1 MKSIL
6 DESCVMKWKNTD
18 TYKVLKQ
25 KIISNVVLVTEE
37 IIDKYGAREIS
48 PFYISKS
55 LFTNQELVDI
65 LNLFNLRSIK
75 GGSYIIINEYNKSL
89 PIKWNEIKQQYV
101 VSNEY
106 KEHPVTG
113 ISWEGACFIAKLFD
127 ARLPYE
133 KEWEIAATSGNSNY
147 MYSWG
152 NEEPNSTLSNYEEN
166 VGSTSKVNSYPPNGL
181 GIYDMCG
188 NVDEWCLD
196 GMRIDENTL
205 SKYEKVVK
213 GGCWYKSSDNMIC
226 SSKRS
231 RWSKIGATGIGFRMV
246 FERSIMDE

>member
-1 MKSIL
+1 
-6 DESCVMKWKNTD
+6 MKWKNTD

-106 KEHPVTG
+106 RVFTDGVITYMPIYNVMFLQPESGVIG
-113 ISWEGACFIAKLFD
+113 
-127 ARLPYE
+127 
-133 KEWEIAATSGNSNY
+133 EW
-147 MYSWG
+147 
-152 NEEPNSTLSNYEEN
+152 
-166 VGSTSKVNSYPPNGL
+166 
-181 GIYDMCG
+181 
-188 NVDEWCLD
+188 
-196 GMRIDENTL
+196 
-205 SKYEKVVK
+205 
-213 GGCWYKSSDNMIC
+213 
-226 SSKRS
+226 
-231 RWSKIGATGIGFRMV
+231 
-246 FERSIMDE
+246 

>member
-127 ARLPYE
+127 YKIVRLEDIVNDPQ
-133 KEWEIAATSGNSNY
+133 
-147 MYSWG
+147 
-152 NEEPNSTLSNYEEN
+152 EE
-166 VGSTSKVNSYPPNGL
+166 TSKMMSFLNKGL
-181 GIYDMCG
+181 S
-188 NVDEWCLD
+188 DEQVAF
-196 GMRIDENTL
+196 L
-205 SKYEKVVK
+205 SKVYVEDKKGKAFSVFTSKDRVLNDWKGRVSIEDEKYIRRIL
-213 GGCWYKSSDNMIC
+213 CNEMEEYRYI
-226 SSKRS
+226 
-231 RWSKIGATGIGFRMV
+231 
-246 FERSIMDE
+246 